1 MRLFLI
7 PLLGLSLSGCLARTA
22 MDIVTLPVK
31 VVSAGVDAATTSQSE
46 ADQRRGR
53 QIREEE
59 ERLGRPDPVG
69 RRLRAGARP
78 GGVLARE
85 RDDAEAV
92 GRRGERRIQG
102 GQGGAG
108 ADDDPRRR
116 REPVVHDRPLVVERS
131 GGKQVGEQVA
141 ELEEDGVVERGDG
154 ARL

>member
-59 ERLGRPDPVG
+59 ERLGR
-69 RRLRAGARP
+69 
-78 GGVLARE
+78 LAR
-85 RDDAEAV
+85 RCHRNPD
-92 GRRGERRIQG
+92 
-102 GQGGAG
+102 
-108 ADDDPRRR
+108 
-116 REPVVHDRPLVVERS
+116 REEC
-131 GGKQVGEQVA
+131 A
-141 ELEEDGVVERGDG
+141 ELQSQAQAPAGGE
-154 ARL
+154 APQ